1 MEEFSQSPDRSHWA
15 THYRLKGFEQ
25 SGESVQKELI
35 HYLESAWSRK
45 FDRVLPQGTPE
56 ERLAQWQSEL
66 ERPKEDADT
75 GLVRNDLIERMVD
88 RSNKLHD
95 PRYAGHQVA
104 VPFPE
109 LAWLQAATSLL
120 NNGMAIDEMGP
131 ASSPMEEAVMR
142 SIAHFMGLGP
152 DANGVLCHGGTLA
165 NLTALLAARQR
176 RYPGNAWRDGT
187 SKPCALLVS
196 DQAHYCVA
204 RAAQVMGWGEAGIL
218 KVATNDQHQM
228 DSEALVQVFQEA
240 KNRGVEVLAIVGSAC
255 TTSSGS
261 FDDLEMM
268 ANFSEQHGL
277 WFHVDGAHGAA
288 QIFSKTHSMVLKGM
302 ERADSIAMDFHKLLG
317 VPALCTGLFY
327 RNGQDGYAAFSHEAN
342 YLYESQE
349 EEWWNFS
356 KRTFE
361 CTKRMLSAAVY
372 GIWENHGPDLWESF
386 VDLLIENAQAF
397 ARAVDQRPGWE
408 LFNHPNSNIVCFRS
422 TQFDNDAL
430 RRQMIDQGPYY
441 LVKTVFGRQTWLR
454 CTFQNPLTQEED
466 FMGLLEGLEAI
477 GQELPQG

>member
-1 MEEFSQSPDRSHWA
+1 MEEFSKLSDRSHWA
-15 THYRLKGFEQ
+15 HHYRLTDFEQ
-25 SGESVQKELI
+25 SGESVQKQLAQ
-35 HYLESAWSRK
+35 YLETAWSRE
-45 FDRVLPQGTPE
+45 FDRVLPKGSPE
-56 ERLAQWQSEL
+56 ERLAQWQTEL
-66 ERPKEDADT
+66 EGPKDLSDT
-75 GLVRNDLIERMVD
+75 GLIRKDLIERMVD

-109 LAWLQAATSLL
+109 LAWLQATTSLL

-142 SIAHFMGLGP
+142 SIAEFMGLGRE
-152 DANGVLCHGGTLA
+152 ANGVLCHGGTLA

-204 RAAQVMGWGEAGIL
+204 RAAQVMGWGDGGIF
-218 KVATNDQHQM
+218 KVATNEQHQM
-228 DSEALVQVFQEA
+228 DGKALLESYEEA
-240 KNRGVEVLAIVGSAC
+240 KNWGFEVLAIVGSAC
-255 TTSSGS
+255 TTSTGS

-268 ANFSEQHGL
+268 ADFAAQHGM

-288 QIFSKTHSMVLKGM
+288 QIFSKTHRTVLKGM
-302 ERADSIAMDFHKLLG
+302 ERADSIAMDFHKMLG
-317 VPALCTGLFY
+317 VPALCTWLFY

-372 GIWENHGPDLWESF
+372 GIWENHGANLWESL
-386 VDLLIENAQAF
+386 VDRLIENAQSF
-397 ARAVDQRPGWE
+397 ALKVDQRPRWE
-408 LFNHPNSNIVCFRS
+408 LFSHPHSNIVCFRS
-422 TQFDNDAL
+422 MDFDNDAL

-454 CTFQNPLTQEED
+454 CTFQNPLTNDED
-466 FMGLLEGLEAI
+466 MKGLLEGLEEI
-477 GQELPQG
+477 GRSLTKA